1 MAMSN
6 IPTPQKTFP
15 FVNIFPHD
23 LFRMQGSQIFVHSLS
38 CMFAFCMSGGSH
50 SQDTRDQTLSDLW
63 GLTQK
68 GAFYFLVCFLGGGAR
83 WQQAEKDRVTGQKTN
98 TKADF
103 ICVVERGLE
112 VWHWSAVT
120 TIRSLEEPG
129 IGQWHSGTDQWSV
142 PLGVLNTVVCPVVLA
157 KWLLSGQSL
166 SGLCRNLYS
175 KHAVTLCHCADN
187 NVR

>member
-1 MAMSN
+1 MNLMAMSN

-63 GLTQK
+63 GLPQK
-68 GAFYFLVCFLGGGAR
+68 GAFYFFVCFLGGGAW

-103 ICVVERGLE
+103 ICVLWRGG
-112 VWHWSAVT
+112 W
-120 TIRSLEEPG
+120 R
-129 IGQWHSGTDQWSV
+129 SGTDQPSQ
-142 PLGVLNTVVCPVVLA
+142 PLEALKRLVLA
-157 KWLLSGQSL
+157 NGTVARTSDQ
-166 SGLCRNLYS
+166 
-175 KHAVTLCHCADN
+175 CH
-187 NVR
+187 